1 MSRTRYSSLFYEGY
15 IYDGYLYTLALQLI
29 EDAYYI
35 DPAVL
40 TIEEKQSMFIGTK
53 SQSYAFNAIENS
65 QSTSASSFSPSKLA
79 NIQGG
84 KEIKKIVTILV
95 I

>member
-40 TIEEKQSMFIGTK
+40 TIEEKQSMSPFLFG
-53 SQSYAFNAIENS
+53 YAFNAIENS

>member
-40 TIEEKQSMFIGTK
+40 TIEEKQSMVKQLESNTVLASYIMIFLREIFSL
-53 SQSYAFNAIENS
+53 SQKVAI
-65 QSTSASSFSPSKLA
+65 SFWLS
-79 NIQGG
+79 
-84 KEIKKIVTILV
+84 
-95 I
+95 